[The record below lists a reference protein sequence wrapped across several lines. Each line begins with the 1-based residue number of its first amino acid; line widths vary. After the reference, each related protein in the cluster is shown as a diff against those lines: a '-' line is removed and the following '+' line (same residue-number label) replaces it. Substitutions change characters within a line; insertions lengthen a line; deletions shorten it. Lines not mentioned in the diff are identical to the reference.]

1 MSEEAGQYGE
11 PSKRNRSI
19 KIRVSD
25 DELEILRMHSTRS
38 ELARWMREVCLSGG
52 QQDFIKQA
60 KSAPNP
66 ELLRGLSGVGNNL
79 NQIARRVNTGEWGA
93 LDKVQIIAALA
104 GVERALT
111 DLRNSQK

>member
-1 MSEEAGQYGE
+1 M
-11 PSKRNRSI
+11 
-19 KIRVSD
+19 
-25 DELEILRMHSTRS
+25 LSTRS
-38 ELARWMREVCLSGG
+38 ELARWVRETCLSNG

-66 ELLRGLSGVGNNL
+66 ELLRGLSGIGNNL
-79 NQIARRVNTGEWGA
+79 NQLARRVNSGEWGA